1 MNYNFI
7 IEKLTDLLIKQD
19 FKDKKTGKKECISKV
34 TAYNDLIKFFKE
46 VEKNEKSN
54 SDRDAAIDSIAYI
67 TSKNI
72 H

>member
-46 VEKNEKSN
+46 VKENEKSN
-54 SDRDAAIDSIAYI
+54 SDSDAAIDSITYSTI
-67 TSKNI
+67 KNLY
-72 H
+72 

>member
-34 TAYNDLIKFFKE
+34 TAYKNLIKFFKE
-46 VEKNEKSN
+46 MKEE
-54 SDRDAAIDSIAYI
+54 
-67 TSKNI
+67 
-72 H
+72 